1 MSGSATVRLEEGE
14 YALVV
19 GQEGGRMSVR
29 IEGAEVSE
37 AGAEDLPV
45 PAVLVA
51 ALAERLLQDPD
62 FHDEMLDWY
71 EEHVEDDD
79 EDDDEEGGGEEGG
92 DEGEEDPEEDEDEE
106 EPGKATPEPGRN
118 GGGTR

>member
-19 GQEGGRMSVR
+19 GQDGGRMSVR

-37 AGAEDLPV
+37 AEATDLPV

-51 ALAERLLQDPD
+51 ALAERLLRDPD
-62 FHDEMLDWY
+62 FHDEMLEWY
-71 EEHVEDDD
+71 EEHVGDEDEDDSEEGD
-79 EDDDEEGGGEEGG
+79 DDDEEGEDETGG
-92 DEGEEDPEEDEDEE
+92 DDAAKEDT
-106 EPGKATPEPGRN
+106 GKN
-118 GGGTR
+118 GGGKT